1 MLPTTEAKRERPM
14 NQEQMTH
21 TERRAALSLAGIYSF
36 RMLGL
41 FMILPVFAIYA
52 QGLSGS
58 TPALIGMAI
67 GIYGL
72 TQGVLQIP
80 FGLISD
86 RIGRKPVITVG
97 LLLFALGSVL
107 AATSTSIYGVI
118 AGRALQGSGAIAA
131 AIMALAADLT
141 RDEHRV
147 KVNAIIG
154 MSIGA
159 SFSVAMVAGP
169 VLDRWVGVSGIFWLT
184 SGLALF
190 GILILLFSVP
200 SPIQSRLH
208 RDTQTVP
215 EQIKQVL
222 RDSQLLRLD
231 FGIFSLHLVLTSV
244 FVVVPLMLKSVGVLN
259 DRQWEIYLPVMLLS
273 VFAMVPF
280 IIMAEKKRRMK
291 QVFVGAIM
299 VLVVAISA
307 LMLSQGSLFETA
319 FALWLYFSAFN
330 LLEASLP
337 SLIAKVAPP
346 QSKGTAM
353 GVYSSAQF
361 MGVFVGGAM
370 GGFLHG
376 HYGIS
381 GVFLFDIGV
390 LLVWLYLASTMRSP
404 RYLSSYLLRVGS
416 IDAAQARELSNE
428 LTAVQGV
435 AEAVVLVEDGMAY
448 LKVDSK
454 ALDEDALRRFTVAES
469 V

>member
-1 MLPTTEAKRERPM
+1 M
-14 NQEQMTH
+14 NQEQMTK

-41 FMILPVFAIYA
+41 FMILPVFALYA
-52 QGLSGS
+52 QGLVGA

-72 TQGVLQIP
+72 TQGVFQIP
-80 FGLISD
+80 FGLLSD
-86 RIGRKPVITVG
+86 RVGRKPVITAG
-97 LLLFALGSVL
+97 LLLFALGSVV
-107 AATSTSIYGVI
+107 AAMSTDIYGII
-118 AGRALQGSGAIAA
+118 AGRALQGAGAIAA

-141 RDEHRV
+141 REEHRI

-154 MSIGA
+154 MSIGT

-169 VLDRWVGVSGIFWLT
+169 VLDKWIGVSGIFWLT
-184 SGLALF
+184 SVLAIG

-200 SPIQSRLH
+200 SPVQSRRH
-208 RDTQTVP
+208 RDAQTVP
-215 EQIKQVL
+215 DQLKEVV

-231 FGIFSLHLVLTSV
+231 FGIFTLHLVLTSV
-244 FVVVPLMLKSVGVLN
+244 FVVVPLMLQTEGVMN
-259 DRQWEIYLPVMLLS
+259 DRQWEIYLPVMILAI
-273 VFAMVPF
+273 FAMVPF

-291 QVFVGAIM
+291 QVFVGAIA
-299 VLVVAISA
+299 VLVVAVSA
-307 LMLSQGSLFETA
+307 MMLSQNLFETA
-319 FALWLYFSAFN
+319 FALWLYFAAFN

-361 MGVFVGGAM
+361 LGVFVGGAM
-370 GGFLHG
+370 GGLLHG
-376 HYGIS
+376 RYGIS
-381 GVFLFDIGV
+381 GVFVFDIIV
-390 LLVWLYLASTMRSP
+390 LLAWLYLAATMRSP
-404 RYLSSYLLRVGS
+404 RYLSSYVLRVGPV
-416 IDAAQARELSNE
+416 DGAAQARELSNE

-435 AEAVVLVEDGMAY
+435 AEAVVLVEDGVAY

-454 ALDEDALRRFTVAES
+454 ALDEEALRRFSFAEG

>member
-1 MLPTTEAKRERPM
+1 M
-14 NQEQMTH
+14 NQEQMTK

-41 FMILPVFAIYA
+41 FMILPVFALYA
-52 QGLSGS
+52 QGLVSS

-80 FGLISD
+80 FGLLSD
-86 RIGRKPVITVG
+86 RIGRKPVITAG
-97 LLLFALGSVL
+97 LLLFALGSVV
-107 AATSTSIYGVI
+107 AAMSTDIYGII
-118 AGRALQGSGAIAA
+118 AGRALQGAGAIAA

-154 MSIGA
+154 MSIGT

-169 VLDRWVGVSGIFWLT
+169 ILDKWIGVSGIFWLT
-184 SGLALF
+184 SVLAIG

-200 SPIQSRLH
+200 SPVQSRLH
-208 RDTQTVP
+208 RDAQTVP
-215 EQIKQVL
+215 EQLKEVI

-231 FGIFSLHLVLTSV
+231 FGIFTLHLVLTSV
-244 FVVVPLMLKSVGVLN
+244 FVVVPLMLQTEGVMN
-259 DRQWEIYLPVMLLS
+259 DRQWEIYLPVMILS
-273 VFAMVPF
+273 IFAMVPF

-291 QVFVGAIM
+291 QVFVGAIV
-299 VLVVAISA
+299 VLVVAVTG

-319 FALWLYFSAFN
+319 FSLWLYFAAFN

-361 MGVFVGGAM
+361 VGVFIGGAM
-370 GGFLHG
+370 GGLLHG
-376 HYGIS
+376 RYGIS
-381 GVFLFDIGV
+381 GVFLFDIAV
-390 LLVWLYLASTMRSP
+390 LLVWLYLAATMRSP
-404 RYLSSYLLRVGS
+404 RYLSSYILRVGPL
-416 IDAAQARELSNE
+416 DAAQARELSNE

-435 AEAVVLVEDGMAY
+435 AEAVVLVEDGTAY

-454 ALDEDALRRFTVAES
+454 ALDEAALRRFSFAEG